1 MEKLN
6 IDISGSI
13 RRLDVITKYLVNT
26 RILGNYKSIFKGH
39 GLEFDGYRDYTAD
52 DDSSKIDW
60 KSSKKANKLII
71 KEFKEERNLNLFF
84 LVDASS
90 TMVCSSTKK
99 LKNEYAAEFVAS
111 LSYIMFDQGDCVGLA
126 LFNDEIIKRLK
137 PERTTYQFYAMLQ
150 ILSNPLYYGGDYD
163 LTNALKFALNFLSE
177 HTVVMIVSDFIGLKE
192 GWEKALQIAAVK
204 FDIIGVMIR
213 DPADMEL
220 SGDKHQLMFGDS
232 ISGDQLLIIPDKIR
246 ERYAEYT
253 KNQVKLIKS
262 AFLRSNC
269 DFIYISTTK
278 SFIDELI
285 GFFKRRE
292 KRVL

>member
-6 IDISGSI
+6 LDISGNI

-26 RILGNYKSIFKGH
+26 RILGNYRSIFKGH
-39 GLEFDGYRDYTAD
+39 GLEFDGYRDYTSN

-60 KSSKKANKLII
+60 KSSKKANKLLI

-90 TMVCSSTKK
+90 TMVCSSIKK
-99 LKNEYAAEFVAS
+99 LKNEYAAEFVLS
-111 LSYIMFDQGDCVGLA
+111 LAYIMFGVGDAVGIA
-126 LFNDEIIKRLK
+126 IFNDEIIKRLK
-137 PERTTYQFYAMLQ
+137 CDRTSYQFYAMLQ

-163 LTNALKFALNFLSE
+163 LTKALKFALNFLDE
-177 HTVVMIVSDFIGLKE
+177 HTVLMVVSDFIGLKE
-192 GWEKALQIAAVK
+192 GWERALQIAAVK
-204 FDIIGVMIR
+204 FDIIGIMIR
-213 DPADMEL
+213 DPSDL
-220 SGDKHQLMFGDS
+220 TLPDDKHQVMLGDS
-232 ISGDQLLIIPDKIR
+232 ISGDQLLIIPNKIR
-246 ERYAEYT
+246 ASYEEFT
-253 KNQVKLIKS
+253 KNQIELIKS
-262 AFLRSNC
+262 AFLRANC
-269 DFIYISTTK
+269 DFIQLTTNK